1 MAFRRKGLGE
11 VSGSVSM
18 LLVMMALL
26 AGASAVSIVS
36 VRGAAS
42 LVSGT
47 ANKEARSIGQ
57 LVEVVLTQ
65 VNSSGSYIWLFNY
78 GWVDSQ
84 ITAVY
89 LNGVKVPWN
98 SCGTIVHGFLCT
110 IALPVGTK
118 GTVTAILGDRSLEVV
133 L

>member
-1 MAFRRKGLGE
+1 
-11 VSGSVSM
+11 M

-47 ANKEARSIGQ
+47 ANNEARSIGE

-65 VNSSGSYIWLFNY
+65 ANSSGSYIWLFNY
-78 GWVDSQ
+78 GWADSQ

-89 LNGVKVPWN
+89 LDGVRVAWT
-98 SCGTIVHGFLCT
+98 SCGAIVHGFLCA
-110 IALPVGTK
+110 IVLPVGTK
-118 GTVTAILGDRSLEVV
+118 GTVTALLGDRSLEVV